1 VRKKMAIEKSSI
13 ILITSSDRIMVEN
26 LPHYPKVEGS
36 SPVFD
41 TSPFFERK
49 KMFYNIDGQYW

>member
-1 VRKKMAIEKSSI
+1 MAIEKSSI

-26 LPHYPKVEGS
+26 LPQYPKAEGS

-41 TSPFFERK
+41 TSTFIERK
-49 KMFYNIDGQYW
+49 KTFHDIDGH